1 MRRATTR
8 IHRLLLAGSTALAAL
23 LTTAPVQAQLGPVD
37 QILRPQP
44 AQPQARPTESLLNR
58 ERASIRRVDD
68 PIDGRYIVALDG
80 PTGGSLRSVA
90 RLASTLTQIYGGR
103 ADYIYSSAFTGF
115 AVKMNRLQA
124 ERLAADDRVRYVEQ
138 DAKVKLVAR
147 QSNPPWGLDRIDQ
160 SALPLDR
167 AFDPAADGDG
177 VHVYVIDTG
186 IRRDHEDFGGRIGDG
201 YSSIDE
207 TGQPTGNIL
216 SAILDGL
223 TGNDGG
229 DQGEDPTQDCNGHG
243 THVAGTVGGRQ
254 YGVAKGVMLHPVRVL
269 GCDGSGSA
277 SGVIAGID
285 WVTKN
290 HTHPAVANLSL
301 GSGAS
306 RSVDE
311 AVERAIRAK
320 VVVVA
325 AAGNEDQDACDVSP
339 ARVKEALT
347 VGATN
352 KSDARAS
359 FSNWGRCLDLFA
371 PGQDIESA
379 WFEGPRATKTISG
392 TSMAAPHVAGAAALI
407 LQAEPELKPAQIAE
421 KLLKATVSDKISG
434 EKSGSPD
441 RLLQVK

>member
-1 MRRATTR
+1 MRRATVRLRFT
-8 IHRLLLAGSTALAAL
+8 LLLALAACAGL
-23 LTTAPVQAQLGPVD
+23 TAPAQAQLGPVD
-37 QILRPQP
+37 QVLRPQP
-44 AQPQARPTESLLNR
+44 AQPPASRPAESLLNR
-58 ERASIRRVDD
+58 DRGSIRRVDD
-68 PIDGRYIVALDG
+68 AIDGRYIVALDEPNG
-80 PTGGSLRSVA
+80 RSLTSIA
-90 RLASTLTQIYGGR
+90 RIASTLTRLYGGR
-103 ADYIYSSAFTGF
+103 ADYIYNTAFVGF
-115 AVKMNRLQA
+115 AAKMSRLQA
-124 ERLAADDRVRYVEQ
+124 ERLAADDRVRFVEQ
-138 DAKVKLVAR
+138 DSKVKLVASQR
-147 QSNPPWGLDRIDQ
+147 NPPWGLDRIDQ
-160 SALPLDR
+160 AALPLNQG
-167 AFDPAADGDG
+167 FDPGADGDG

-186 IRRDHEDFGGRIGDG
+186 IRRDHEDFGGRIGEG
-201 YSSIDE
+201 FSSIDE

-229 DQGEDPTQDCNGHG
+229 EQGDDPTQDCNGHG

-290 HTHPAVANLSL
+290 HVHPAVANLSL

-311 AVERAIRAK
+311 AVERAVRAK

-347 VGATN
+347 VGATDKN
-352 KSDARAS
+352 DARAS

-371 PGQDIESA
+371 PGKDIASA
-379 WFEGPRATKTISG
+379 WFEGPRSTKTISG

-407 LQAEPELKPAQIAE
+407 LQAEPELKPEQVAD
-421 KLLKATVSDKISG
+421 KLLKATVKDKVSG

>member
-1 MRRATTR
+1 MRLATAR
-8 IHRLLLAGSTALAAL
+8 IRSSLLFALAACAGL
-23 LTTAPVQAQLGPVD
+23 ATPAQAQLGPVD
-37 QILRPQP
+37 QVLRPQP
-44 AQPQARPTESLLNR
+44 GQQPATRPTESLLNR
-58 ERASIRRVDD
+58 DRGSIRRVDD
-68 PIDGRYIVALDG
+68 AIDGRYIIALDEPNG
-80 PTGGSLRSVA
+80 RSLTSIA
-90 RLASTLTQIYGGR
+90 RIASTLTRLYGGR
-103 ADYIYSSAFTGF
+103 ADYIYNTAFVGF
-115 AVKMNRLQA
+115 AAKMSRLQA
-124 ERLAADDRVRYVEQ
+124 ERLAADDRVRFVEQ
-138 DAKVKLVAR
+138 DAKVKLVAS

-160 SALPLDR
+160 AALPLNQG
-167 AFDPAADGDG
+167 FDPGADGDG
-177 VHVYVIDTG
+177 VNVYVIDTG
-186 IRRDHEDFGGRIGDG
+186 IRRDHEDFGGRIGEG
-201 YSSIDE
+201 FSSIDE

-216 SAILDGL
+216 SAILDGI

-229 DQGEDPTQDCNGHG
+229 EQGDDPTQDCNGHG

-290 HTHPAVANLSL
+290 HVHPAVANLSL

-311 AVERAIRAK
+311 AVERAVRAK

-347 VGATN
+347 VGATDKN
-352 KSDARAS
+352 DARAS

-371 PGQDIESA
+371 PGQDIASA
-379 WFEGPRATKTISG
+379 WFEGPRSTKTISG

-407 LQAEPELKPAQIAE
+407 LQAEPELKPVQVAE
-421 KLLKATVSDKISG
+421 KLLKTTVKDKVSG

>member
-1 MRRATTR
+1 MRHAPAR
-8 IHRLLLAGSTALAAL
+8 IRSSLLLAFAACAGLATPA
-23 LTTAPVQAQLGPVD
+23 QAQLGPVD

-44 AQPQARPTESLLNR
+44 AQQPASRPTESLLNR
-58 ERASIRRVDD
+58 DRGSIRRVEDA
-68 PIDGRYIVALDG
+68 IDGRYIVALDEPHG
-80 PTGGSLRSVA
+80 RSLSSIA
-90 RLASTLTQIYGGR
+90 RLASTLTRLYGGR
-103 ADYIYSSAFTGF
+103 ADYIYSTAFVGF
-115 AVKMNRLQA
+115 AAKMTRLQA
-124 ERLAADDRVRYVEQ
+124 ERLAADDRVRFVEQ
-138 DAKVKLVAR
+138 DARVKLVAS

-160 SALPLDR
+160 PALPLDR
-167 AFDPAADGDG
+167 GFDPGATGDG

-229 DQGEDPTQDCNGHG
+229 EQGDDPTQDCNGHG

-254 YGVAKGVMLHPVRVL
+254 YGVAKGAMLHPVRVL

-290 HTHPAVANLSL
+290 HVKPAVANLSL
-301 GSGAS
+301 GSSAS

-339 ARVKEALT
+339 ARVKDALT
-347 VGATN
+347 VGATDKN
-352 KSDARAS
+352 DARAS

-371 PGQDIESA
+371 PGKDIESA
-379 WFEGPRATKTISG
+379 WFEGPRSTKTISG
-392 TSMAAPHVAGAAALI
+392 TSMAAPHVAGTAALI
-407 LQAEPELKPAQIAE
+407 LQGEPELKPDQVTE
-421 KLLKATVSDKISG
+421 KLLKTTVKDKVSG
-434 EKSGSPD
+434 KKSGSPD